1 MTVVH
6 TSRHTILTRFVD
18 TIKALVD
25 KVLYDAVF
33 HGYVALGKFMRVNGH
48 ANLVASL
55 ITCTSWLIWMCAFD
69 NEWNNTVMF
78 AAYHSQLECNR
89 ATDSLEEA
97 QCQAAYLLWASPLI
111 ISVLCGFFG
120 IACLYLSKDGSAVR
134 MLVVQFLVLGMGMWV
149 SVSISGA
156 EMGLADDILQ
166 FALLFCS
173 MMIVVCVNIIGYD
186 NLRVQLGS
194 LKMTQKISEY
204 SQSNFAK
211 GMIVVLTL
219 PVIPGFLVLSALI
232 RQARVF
238 GLSMASAKR
247 TVDAEFAYFT
257 SAGWA
262 MLLWLFADVTAV
274 FTWAGACWGFPKSR
288 HTVYCPSVTIYCL
301 LHTSHVDCL
310 PIQATC
316 TLATDTFRSQSQRT
330 SPCSTSS
337 ATWAWVRVRF
347 CSWGG

>member
-247 TVDAEFAYFT
+247 TADAEFAYFT

-288 HTVYCPSVTIYCL
+288 HTVYCPSDYL
-301 LHTSHVDCL
+301 LFTTYITCRLFAHTGYLYTRD
-310 PIQATC
+310 
-316 TLATDTFRSQSQRT
+316 
-330 SPCSTSS
+330 
-337 ATWAWVRVRF
+337 
-347 CSWGG
+347 